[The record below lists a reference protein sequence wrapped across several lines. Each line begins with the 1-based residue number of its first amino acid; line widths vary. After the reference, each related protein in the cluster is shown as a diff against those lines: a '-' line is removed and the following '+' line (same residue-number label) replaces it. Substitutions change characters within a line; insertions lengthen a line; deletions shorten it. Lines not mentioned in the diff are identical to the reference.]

1 MVAAVDNIDA
11 AGIPSATM
19 NLSSIGRDGGG
30 LVTELASVRATRLA
44 TPRWL
49 DARLVLGILL
59 VLSAVVAGARVFASA
74 DHYSRVYV
82 ARHALVPGERVT
94 SSDLAVGRVRLDGQ
108 GSLYVA
114 AGSAPVGYVVTRYV
128 GAHEFLPV
136 GALAAA
142 PPRDADSRYV
152 TVPVAAGHLPSG
164 LSHGSLVDVYLT
176 PKAAAGLPVPA
187 PILVLADVAVQ
198 SREGGSRT
206 FGGES
211 TLAVVLAV
219 PADRVADMVHAVES
233 GTIDLVAVP
242 ADAAAA
248 VQGGA

>member
-1 MVAAVDNIDA
+1 M
-11 AGIPSATM
+11 
-19 NLSSIGRDGGG
+19 
-30 LVTELASVRATRLA
+30 TELASPRAARLA
-44 TPRWL
+44 VPRWL
-49 DARLVLGILL
+49 DARLVLGVLL
-59 VLSAVVAGARVFASA
+59 VLFAVVAGARVFASA

-82 ARHALVPGERVT
+82 AKHDLVPGERV
-94 SSDLAVGRVRLDGQ
+94 SAGDLAVGRVRLDGQ

-142 PPRDADSRYV
+142 TPQDSDSRLV
-152 TVPVAAGHLPSG
+152 TVPVAPGHLPPG
-164 LSHGSLVDVYLT
+164 LTHGALVDVYLT
-176 PKAAAGLPVPA
+176 PKAAAGTA
-187 PILVLADVAVQ
+187 PPPPTLVLANVAVQ

-206 FGGES
+206 FGGDT
-211 TLAVVLAV
+211 TLAVVLTV

-242 ADAAAA
+242 PDAAAA
-248 VQGGA
+248 ARTGA